1 VTRLVTQ
8 SVPSLIRPPGGCLF
22 RIGRDS
28 PTRRPA
34 SRSARDDAYW
44 HFALHALAVIAF
56 FAHVSTAD
64 ASFFG
69 FAAEAGVAE
78 SRHAAAPDEQLWMP
92 SRIAWQSVFFPQ
104 AASGFAQALSMHLPQ
119 SVLPND
125 GDGAGAAA
133 VASELGLALD
143 VSAAAADADSA
154 GAAES
159 EAAGAS
165 ELADAELSPAAV
177 SGGLV
182 SPPPHA
188 SQARGATAT
197 RATVT
202 TERE

>member
-1 VTRLVTQ
+1 VTQ
-8 SVPSLIRPPGGCLF
+8 SVPPLIRPPGV
-22 RIGRDS
+22 
-28 PTRRPA
+28 A
-34 SRSARDDAYW
+34 SYW

-104 AASGFAQALSMHLPQ
+104 AASCFAQVLSMHLPQ

-125 GDGAGAAA
+125 GDGGGAAA
-133 VASELGLALD
+133 VDSELGLD
-143 VSAAAADADSA
+143 VSAAAAEADSA

-159 EAAGAS
+159 DAAGAS

-188 SQARGATAT
+188 SQARGAATT

-202 TERE
+202 MERE